1 MKIEGEPSKRY
12 RLSYWGQFLGSYDTA
27 AEALER
33 YERHEKLMQPA
44 TDSRKKGRYTVCDG
58 REREITL
65 ADLRKAA
72 AAEK

>member
-12 RLSYWGQFLGSYDTA
+12 RLSYWGQLLGSYDSA
-27 AEALER
+27 KEALER
-33 YERHEKLMQPA
+33 YDSHEKLIRPV
-44 TDSRKKGRYTVCDG
+44 TDPKKMGRYSIYDG
-58 REREITL
+58 RDKEITL